1 MDVEKEIIRDVWFFL
16 RDHRTPPAPGLE
28 GRLAYWDRATTDI
41 CELVSGKWQ
50 NHPLAREMGLALLA
64 YLEAKN

>member
-28 GRLAYWDRATTDI
+28 GRLAYWDRPHFSRSLI
-41 CELVSGKWQ
+41 L
-50 NHPLAREMGLALLA
+50 
-64 YLEAKN
+64 